1 MSADTSARLN
11 EILAMGPGPRLAPL
25 VAFADELAAADD
37 RDDAVVADTV
47 GALVTL
53 LNQCVG
59 SGKGRLALGVALG
72 KLGDPRLRAPADA
85 DYWVDVQLDDGS
97 TLQVARFHVTTAEF
111 QAWIDAGGYDDD
123 QWWSEG
129 GRAWRDSGAPG
140 WSELAAK
147 PDVAHL
153 VVPNQPVAGPT
164 YWEAEAY
171 ANAHGARIMDSD
183 EHRWI
188 MRGATK
194 RPYPWGAP
202 FGDGNANTREEAL
215 GGPCAVGLYR
225 SDRTPEGVCDLAGN
239 MGEWLGDEMDG
250 KRKLHPGSWAQ
261 PSMAAWAKALELA
274 APDVRSGD
282 MSFRLVRPAAG

>member
-1 MSADTSARLN
+1 MSDNAIARLN
-11 EILAMGPGPRLAPL
+11 EILALGPGPRLGPL
-25 VAFADELAAADD
+25 VEFAGELAADANPAAD
-37 RDDAVVADTV
+37 VVDSTV
-47 GALVTL
+47 AALVTL

-59 SGKGRLALGVALG
+59 SGKDRMALGVALG
-72 KLGDPRLRAPADA
+72 SLGDPRLSTPAHD

-97 TLQVARFHVTTAEF
+97 TLQVGRFHVTTAEF
-111 QAWIDAGGYDDD
+111 QEWVRSGGYADEAHWSAGGHA
-123 QWWSEG
+123 WRSEG
-129 GRAWRDSGAPG
+129 TETWAD
-140 WSELAAK
+140 LAAK
-147 PDVAHL
+147 GDVAHL

-171 ANAHGARIMDSD
+171 ANAHGARIMGSD

-188 MRGATK
+188 MRGAAK

-282 MSFRLVRPAAG
+282 LSFRLVRTPAT

>member
-1 MSADTSARLN
+1 MSDDATARLN
-11 EILAMGPGPRLAPL
+11 EILALGPGPRLAPL
-25 VAFADELAAADD
+25 VAFAGDLAADAD
-37 RDDAVVADTV
+37 RDSTVVDATV
-47 GALVTL
+47 SALVTL

-59 SGKGRLALGVALG
+59 SGKDRMALGVALG
-72 KLGDPRLRAPADA
+72 NLGDSRLASPSDA
-85 DYWVDVQLDDGS
+85 SYWVDVQLDDGS
-97 TLQVARFHVTTAEF
+97 TLQVGRFHVTTAEF
-111 QAWIDAGGYDDD
+111 QAWVASGGYDDEAH
-123 QWWSEG
+123 WSEG
-129 GRAWRDSGAPG
+129 GRAWRAEG
-140 WSELAAK
+140 SETWADLAAK
-147 PDVAHL
+147 EDVAHL
-153 VVPNQPVAGPT
+153 IVANQPVAGPT

-171 ANAHGARIMDSD
+171 ATAHGARIMGSE
-183 EHRWI
+183 EHRWV
-188 MRGATK
+188 MRGAAK

-274 APDVRSGD
+274 EPDVRSGD
-282 MSFRLVRPAAG
+282 LSFRLVRTPAS

>member
-1 MSADTSARLN
+1 MSADSSARLT
-11 EILAMGPGPRLAPL
+11 EILSLGPGPRLAPL
-25 VAFADELAAADD
+25 VAFAGDLAAEADPD
-37 RDDAVVADTV
+37 GAVVEGTIT
-47 GALVTL
+47 ALVTL
-53 LNQCVG
+53 LKQCVG
-59 SGKGRLALGVALG
+59 SGKDRMALGVALG
-72 KLGDPRLRAPADA
+72 KLGDPRLRTPGDGE
-85 DYWVDVQLDDGS
+85 YWVDVQLDDGS
-97 TLQVARFHVTTAEF
+97 SLQVGRFHVTTAEF
-111 QAWIDAGGYDDD
+111 QAWVASGGYADDTH
-123 QWWSEG
+123 WSAEG
-129 GRAWRDSGAPG
+129 KAWRDSGAPD

-171 ANAHGARIMDSD
+171 ATAHGARVMNSD
-183 EHRWI
+183 EHRWV
-188 MRGATK
+188 MRGATR

-274 APDVRSGD
+274 EPDVRSGD
-282 MSFRLVRPAAG
+282 LSFRLVRASAN

>member
-1 MSADTSARLN
+1 MSADASARLT
-11 EILAMGPGPRLAPL
+11 EILQLGPGPRLGPL
-25 VAFADELAAADD
+25 VSFAEELATADD
-37 RDDAVVADTV
+37 PDVAARQTTV
-47 GALVTL
+47 DALVTL

-59 SGKGRLALGVALG
+59 NGKDRLALGVALAR
-72 KLGDPRLRAPADA
+72 LGDPRLRAPGDA

-97 TLQVARFHVTTAEF
+97 ILQIGRFHVTTAEF
-111 QAWIDAGGYDDD
+111 QAWVDAGGYNADEN
-123 QWWSEG
+123 WSGDGQE
-129 GRAWRDSGAPG
+129 WRDSGAPS

-147 PDVAHL
+147 EDVAHL
-153 VVPNQPVAGPT
+153 VVANQPVAGPT

-171 ANAHGARIMDSD
+171 AAAHGARVMTTD
-183 EHRWI
+183 EHRWV
-188 MRGATK
+188 MRGAAK

-225 SDRTPEGVCDLAGN
+225 FDRTPEGVCDLAGN

-274 APDVRSGD
+274 APDTRSGD
-282 MSFRLVRPAAG
+282 LSFRLVRTPSS

>member
-1 MSADTSARLN
+1 MSADSHARLT
-11 EILAMGPGPRLAPL
+11 EILSLGPGPRLSPL
-25 VAFADELAAADD
+25 VAFATELAADPA
-37 RDDAVVADTV
+37 RDPAVAEGVV

-59 SGKGRLALGVALG
+59 SGKDRLALGVALG
-72 KLGDPRLRAPADA
+72 HLGDPRLRTPDQA
-85 DYWVDVQLDDGS
+85 DYWVDVQLDDSS
-97 TLQVARFHVTTAEF
+97 TMRVGRYHVTTAEF
-111 QAWIDAGGYDDD
+111 QGWIATGGYADDAH
-123 QWWSEG
+123 WSPEG
-129 GRAWRDSGAPG
+129 KAWRDSGAPG
-140 WSELAAK
+140 WSTLAAAE
-147 PDVAHL
+147 DVGHL

-171 ANAHGARIMDSD
+171 AAAHGARIMSTE

-188 MRGATK
+188 MRGATR

-274 APDVRSGD
+274 EPDVRSGD
-282 MSFRLVRPAAG
+282 LSFRLVRAPSA